1 MKICY
6 VVAMRAEA
14 KPFIEHFGVKEVPG
28 FFDPLPCKLYEAEL
42 PSKAELSGQGNTAI
56 GESVCDPSDK
66 ACTETSNNDL
76 SNNSLPSSPTGGRA
90 GDRGHLYVVLNGEQ
104 HGSDLVG
111 CEAAS
116 VATMA
121 AISKIGPD
129 LVINSGTCGAFERN
143 GAKIGDVYL
152 GSGVMFHDRRV
163 PGDDAW
169 GTQALGNY
177 PVWGGTSELAN
188 RLGLKQGKVTTGSSL
203 DMQPCDEEI
212 IRQNHGELK
221 DMEAAAVAFVCS
233 LYKVPV
239 LLVKSVTDLCDNAAD
254 TFETFSKNLA
264 MASEELRKA
273 NVRILECLND

>member
-14 KPFIEHFGVKEVPG
+14 KPFIEHYGVELQEG
-28 FFDPLPCKLYEAEL
+28 FFGALPCICYKGMAGTNEL
-42 PSKAELSGQGNTAI
+42 F
-56 GESVCDPSDK
+56 
-66 ACTETSNNDL
+66 
-76 SNNSLPSSPTGGRA
+76 
-90 GDRGHLYVVLNGEQ
+90 VVLNGEQ

-129 LVINSGTCGAFERN
+129 LIINSGTCGAFERN

-212 IRQNHGELK
+212 IRENHGELK

-273 NVRILECLND
+273 NARILEGLEG